1 MGNSVLFANGCSM
14 TYGSELYENTES
26 KVCFDH
32 AMRMKSAWPGVLGK
46 KLGFSRVINQGY
58 PSSSNDRIVRTT
70 ISWIIENWLETSLPT
85 DSLFVVIGW
94 SHPMRREFFIHD
106 EWRQLIPYHD
116 YVDPPASLLNRIYR
130 EVAWSEYE
138 SAIRFINQV
147 ILLQQFLHS
156 HHIPYL
162 FFDAIVSIG
171 QTNIDAKGALD
182 PFFKT
187 INEKQYFNFKDQNG
201 DMARKLGIDQEGSTR
216 KHPNEQSHSR
226 WAELL
231 AQYIEQQNLFIPR
244 LQEPLQ
250 ETLFE
255 GNLDVT
261 IRDKKIGLSRVPQ
274 GTQPLISDYESLSS
288 NNIENKNLLQRL
300 RNAFKKDPFIYD

>member
-14 TYGSELYENTES
+14 TYGSGLYENTES

-32 AMRMKSAWPGVLGK
+32 DMRMKCAWPGLLGK
-46 KLGFSRVINQGY
+46 KLGVSSIINLGY
-58 PSSSNDRIVRTT
+58 PSSSNDRIIRTT
-70 ISWIIENWLETSLPT
+70 ISWIVENWLTTARPV

-94 SHPMRREFFIHD
+94 SHPMRREFFIND

-156 HHIPYL
+156 HNISYL
-162 FFDAIVSIG
+162 FFDAIVSIA
-171 QTNIDAKGALD
+171 QTSIDAKNALD
-182 PFFKT
+182 PFLKT
-187 INEKQYFNFKDQNG
+187 INAQQYFNIGDVNG
-201 DMARKLGIDQEGSTR
+201 DMARQLGIDQEGATR
-216 KHPNEQSHSR
+216 THPNEQGHAR
-226 WAELL
+226 WSELL
-231 AQYIEQQNLFIPR
+231 ANYIEQENLFTQR
-244 LQEPLQ
+244 LQEPVQ
-250 ETLFE
+250 EPSFE
-255 GNLDVT
+255 GNLDAV

-274 GTQPLISDYESLSS
+274 GAQPLTSDYESLLA
-288 NNIENKNLLQRL
+288 NQKNQNLLQRL